1 MRRLDLT
8 FIALRVPLDGITL
21 MLAALVGYLL
31 RHTTLFT
38 EIKPLFQAIPF
49 EQYFSYALLFIALW
63 IIIFA
68 LSGLYSTKTKRFWDE
83 IGSIIVACSA
93 GTMVLIASIFFGQEY
108 TASRFLVVAMWLL
121 SIVFISI
128 ERFLI
133 RQANYFLL
141 RRGIGHQR
149 IIVIGQDKTSEEIT
163 TRYKQNPVLGVTVIK
178 RVKTW
183 SESTK
188 KDLTKLRQDRK
199 LDGIL
204 LTDNRADREN
214 IADLFAWADE
224 MHVAIRYIADPVS
237 TRAKLFDI
245 TMEMGVPI
253 IEIKRTPLDG
263 WGKIA
268 KRVFDVILS
277 IIILTLTSPIWI
289 FFSLARLIED
299 GFPIIFKNTRVGE
312 KGMEFNVYKLRSMW
326 KKMSIGPQ
334 FQDSMKKN
342 LELEQKL
349 IKEKS
354 IKEGPVY
361 KIANDPR
368 ITPIGNFIRR
378 WSIDELPQFFN
389 VLQGNMSI
397 IGPRPHQP
405 REVEKYTPEQ
415 KSVLA
420 IKPGITGMAQISGR
434 SDLSFEDEVRL
445 DTWYIENWSIWL
457 DLYILLKTPLA
468 VFKRKGVY

>member
-1 MRRLDLT
+1 
-8 FIALRVPLDGITL
+8 
-21 MLAALVGYLL
+21 
-31 RHTTLFT
+31 
-38 EIKPLFQAIPF
+38 
-49 EQYFSYALLFIALW
+49 
-63 IIIFA
+63 
-68 LSGLYSTKTKRFWDE
+68 
-83 IGSIIVACSA
+83 
-93 GTMVLIASIFFGQEY
+93 
-108 TASRFLVVAMWLL
+108 
-121 SIVFISI
+121 
-128 ERFLI
+128 
-133 RQANYFLL
+133 
-141 RRGIGHQR
+141 
-149 IIVIGQDKTSEEIT
+149 
-163 TRYKQNPVLGVTVIK
+163 
-178 RVKTW
+178 
-183 SESTK
+183 
-188 KDLTKLRQDRK
+188 
-199 LDGIL
+199 
-204 LTDNRADREN
+204 
-214 IADLFAWADE
+214 
-224 MHVAIRYIADPVS
+224 
-237 TRAKLFDI
+237 
-245 TMEMGVPI
+245 
-253 IEIKRTPLDG
+253 
-263 WGKIA
+263 
-268 KRVFDVILS
+268 
-277 IIILTLTSPIWI
+277 
-289 FFSLARLIED
+289 
-299 GFPIIFKNTRVGE
+299 
-312 KGMEFNVYKLRSMW
+312 
-326 KKMSIGPQ
+326 MSIGPQ